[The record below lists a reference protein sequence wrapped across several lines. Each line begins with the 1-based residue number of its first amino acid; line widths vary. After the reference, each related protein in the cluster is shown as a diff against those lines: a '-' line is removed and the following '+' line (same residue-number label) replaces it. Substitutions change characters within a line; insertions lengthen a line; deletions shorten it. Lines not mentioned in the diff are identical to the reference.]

1 MIVNIERN
9 QDLTRKDTERR
20 EQKERERER
29 ERERDVKG

>member
-29 ERERDVKG
+29 ET

>member
-29 ERERDVKG
+29 ERDVKG